1 MNIPINNS
9 APVKSRGDIKIN
21 APVDKVWNI
30 LTTINDWPSW
40 QSEVTQSRLNGE
52 LSEGVG
58 FKWKAGG
65 LSFSSEI
72 HTIVS
77 NKEFGWTGRT
87 IGTSAIHNWF
97 FSDQAGD
104 TLIRVEESLQGFLP
118 GLLKNY
124 FQKNLDRGIL
134 QNLEELKSASEK

>member
-52 LSEGVG
+52 LSEGVV

-97 FSDQAGD
+97 FSDQGGD